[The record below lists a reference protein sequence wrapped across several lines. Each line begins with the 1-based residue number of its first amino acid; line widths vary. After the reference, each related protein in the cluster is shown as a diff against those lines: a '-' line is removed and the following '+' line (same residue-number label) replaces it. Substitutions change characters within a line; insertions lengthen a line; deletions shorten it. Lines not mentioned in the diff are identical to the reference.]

1 MAALDFPSSPVA
13 NQVYSV
19 GGKSW
24 SWDSTSSSWLGI
36 TPSTGYALAT
46 SSSAIVGGSASSPD
60 AVVKIVA
67 STTPITYAPV
77 NNPGFTGR
85 VGVNG
90 QQINGFSTVTTNI
103 DCSLSN
109 YYTTSVAGN
118 TTFTVSNIPTS
129 NGLTYSPVYSFTLE
143 IAYTS
148 GTITWF
154 SGVKWA
160 NATAPALTASYTSLI
175 VFVTRDGGTTW
186 YGSYLTNFN

>member
-24 SWDSTSSSWLGI
+24 SWDSTNNMWLGL

-46 SSSAIVGGSASSPD
+46 SSSSIVGGSASSPD
-60 AVVKIVA
+60 ATVKIVS
-67 STTPITYAPV
+67 STAPITYAPV

-85 VGVNG
+85 VGING
-90 QQINGFSTVTTNI
+90 QQINGYSTVTTNI

-109 YYTTSVAGN
+109 YYNTTVSGN
-118 TTFTVSNIPTS
+118 TTFTVSGVPTS
-129 NGLTYSPVYSFTLE
+129 NGSGAPVYSFTLE
-143 IAYTS
+143 LAYTS

-154 SGVKWA
+154 SNLKWA
-160 NATAPALTASYTSLI
+160 GNTAPTFSASTTNLLM
-175 VFVTRDGGTTW
+175 FVTRDGGATW
-186 YGSYLTNFN
+186 YGSYLTGFV